1 MMITK
6 NIQLMCDY
14 DGASKIT
21 IAKDRVT
28 VKVNLFDP
36 NQAFLQAL
44 PYRCAHVEVPQT
56 GRGKLSQIDLD
67 RGIIVL
73 YSKSRNGTNKI
84 VGYLHVNEEPVRF
97 STVKEI

>member
-1 MMITK
+1 MTIK

-44 PYRCAHVEVPQT
+44 PYRCAHIEVPQT
-56 GRGKLSQIDLD
+56 GRGKLNQVNLD
-67 RGIIVL
+67 RGVIVL
-73 YSKSRNGTNKI
+73 YTKSKNTGSMKV

-97 STVKEI
+97 STVSET